1 MIPLQIPFFRFVSS
15 ALSFAL
21 HDKIRDVVVHIFG
34 MSCKP
39 DLSWCAHPKW
49 SYCAG
54 FVLYVK
60 WERHATRQEPNRRS
74 PGSLS
79 MVLHARRARHLKN
92 VSCIYHFQKVFALS
106 KIILHV
112 IFFCFAL
119 YRKSASS
126 AFQRTQ
132 NHLQEKSELGE
143 RTI

>member
-60 WERHATRQEPNRRS
+60 WEHHATRQKPNRCS

-79 MVLHARRARHLKN
+79 MVGWCRWDI
-92 VSCIYHFQKVFALS
+92 CEILS
-106 KIILHV
+106 IHPTLGRG
-112 IFFCFAL
+112 
-119 YRKSASS
+119 RKELPWSWGTKDPGNERFSS
-126 AFQRTQ
+126 SRYSYYLSFLF
-132 NHLQEKSELGE
+132 NSF
-143 RTI
+143 